1 MRYLILSD
9 IHGNWDALSAVQRHL
24 RQMDCDAVLVL
35 GDLVGYGAD
44 PDRVVSAVRR
54 LPEPAYT
61 VRGNH
66 DRVVTDLGLAA
77 GFNEAAQRAARWTAE
92 HIEESNLR
100 YLGRLPQGPMQIAP
114 DISICH
120 GSPIHEDDYLL
131 SAGGAAEAFA
141 AHSAPVTFFGHTHIP
156 SAFTLASNG
165 AGVDGTRVAEGGS
178 MELDPERRYLLNP
191 GSVGQPRDSDPRASC
206 MTYDDQTREACWHRV
221 EYPIR
226 SAQKRIVAA
235 GLPPI
240 LAERL
245 ALGV

>member
-9 IHGNWDALSAVQRHL
+9 IHGNWDALTAVQRHL
-24 RQMDCDAVLVL
+24 RQLECDVVLVL

-54 LPEPAYT
+54 LPEPVYT

-66 DRVVTDLGLAA
+66 DRVVTDLRLAA

-100 YLGRLPQGPMQIAP
+100 YLGRLPRGPMQIAD
-114 DISICH
+114 DIAICH
-120 GSPIHEDDYLL
+120 GSPIDEDDYLL

-141 AHSAPVTFFGHTHIP
+141 AYPAAVTFFGHTHIP
-156 SAFTLASNG
+156 SAFTLATNG
-165 AGVDGTRVAEGGS
+165 NGVEGARVAEGT

-191 GSVGQPRDSDPRASC
+191 GSVGQPRDRDPRASC
-206 MTYDDQTREACWHRV
+206 MTFDDATREACWHRV
-221 EYPIR
+221 EYPVR
-226 SAQKRIVAA
+226 SAQKRIIAA
-235 GLPPI
+235 GLPAI

>member
-1 MRYLILSD
+1 LRYLILSD
-9 IHGNWDALSAVQRHL
+9 IHGNWDALAAVQRHL
-24 RQMDCDAVLVL
+24 RRTECDTVLIL

-54 LPEPAYT
+54 LPEPVYT

-66 DRVVTDLGLAA
+66 DRVITDLALAA

-92 HIEESNLR
+92 HLQESNLR
-100 YLGRLPQGPMQIAP
+100 YLARLPRGPLEVGPEIA
-114 DISICH
+114 ICH
-120 GSPIHEDDYLL
+120 GSPIDEDDYLL

-141 AHSAPVTFFGHTHIP
+141 GYPTQITFFGHTHIP
-156 SAFTLASNG
+156 SAFTISSNG
-165 AGVDGTRVAEGGS
+165 SGVDGARVGEGTL
-178 MELDPERRYLLNP
+178 ELDPERRYLLNP
-191 GSVGQPRDSDPRASC
+191 GSVGQPRDRDPRASC
-206 MTYDDQTREACWHRV
+206 MIYDDQTREASWYRV
-221 EYPIR
+221 EYPVR

-235 GLPPI
+235 GLPSI

>member
-9 IHGNWDALSAVQRHL
+9 LHGNWDALAAVQRDL
-24 RQMDCDAVLVL
+24 RQQDCDAVLVL

-44 PDRVVSAVRR
+44 PDRVVTAVRR
-54 LPEPAYT
+54 LPEPVYT

-66 DRVVTDLGLAA
+66 DRVVTDPTLAA

-100 YLGRLPQGPMQIAP
+100 YLGRLPRGPMQVAPGIA
-114 DISICH
+114 ICH
-120 GSPIHEDDYLL
+120 GSPIDEDDYLL

-141 AHSAPVTFFGHTHIP
+141 AYSAPVTFFGHTHIP
-156 SAFTLASNG
+156 SAFALASNG
-165 AGVDGTRVAEGGS
+165 DGVDGARVMEGS
-178 MELDPERRYLLNP
+178 MELDPDRRYLLNP
-191 GSVGQPRDSDPRASC
+191 GSVGQPRDRDPRASF
-206 MTYDDQTREACWHRV
+206 MTYDDESREACWHRV
-221 EYPIR
+221 DYPVR

-235 GLPPI
+235 GLPAI

>member
-1 MRYLILSD
+1 LRYLILSD
-9 IHGNWDALSAVQRHL
+9 IHGNYDALTAVQRHL
-24 RQMDCDAVLVL
+24 RAKECDVVLVL

-44 PDRVVSAVRR
+44 PDRVVSSVRR
-54 LPEPAYT
+54 MPEPVYT

-66 DRVVTDLGLAA
+66 DRVVTEPDLAA

-100 YLGRLPQGPMQIAP
+100 YLSGLPRGPMQIGP
-114 DISICH
+114 DITICH

-131 SAGGAAEAFA
+131 SASGAAEVFA

-156 SAFTLASNG
+156 SVFTLPGNG
-165 AGVDGTRVAEGGS
+165 AEVDGRRMPEGS
-178 MELDPERRYLLNP
+178 LELEPEQRYLLNP
-191 GSVGQPRDSDPRASC
+191 GSVGQPRDRDPRAAC
-206 MTYDDQTREACWHRV
+206 MTYDDHTHEACWHRV

-235 GLPPI
+235 GLPSV

>member
-9 IHGNWDALSAVQRHL
+9 IHGNWDALVAVQRQL
-24 RQMDCDAVLVL
+24 RGLNCDTVLVL

-44 PDRVVSAVRR
+44 PDRVVTAVRR
-54 LPEPAYT
+54 LPEPVYM

-66 DRVVTDLGLAA
+66 DRVVTDLSLAE
-77 GFNEAAQRAARWTAE
+77 GFNEAAQRAAQWTAE

-100 YLGRLPQGPMQIAP
+100 YLKRLPRGPIQIAP
-114 DISICH
+114 DVAICH
-120 GSPIHEDDYLL
+120 GSPLDEDDYLL
-131 SAGGAAEAFA
+131 STGGAAEVFA
-141 AHSAPVTFFGHTHIP
+141 AFPSPVTFFGHTHIP
-156 SAFTLASNG
+156 SAFS
-165 AGVDGTRVAEGGS
+165 VDGNADSVRGSRAAEGAI
-178 MELDPERRYLLNP
+178 ELDPDRRYLLNP
-191 GSVGQPRDSDPRASC
+191 GSVGQPRDRDPRAAF
-206 MTYDDQTREACWHRV
+206 MTYDDNSREACWYRV
-221 EYPIR
+221 DYPVR

>member
-9 IHGNWDALSAVQRHL
+9 IHGNWDALAAVQRQL
-24 RQMDCDAVLVL
+24 RQMDFDAILVL

-54 LPEPAYT
+54 LPEPVYT

-66 DRVVTDLGLAA
+66 DRVVTDLNLAA

-100 YLGRLPQGPMQIAP
+100 YLARLPRGPMQVAPEIA
-114 DISICH
+114 ICH
-120 GSPIHEDDYLL
+120 GSPIDEDDYLL

-141 AHSAPVTFFGHTHIP
+141 GHTSPVTFFGHTHIP
-156 SAFTLASNG
+156 SAFTLGGASEDVEG
-165 AGVDGTRVAEGGS
+165 ARVGEGTV
-178 MELDPERRYLLNP
+178 ELDPERRYLLNP
-191 GSVGQPRDSDPRASC
+191 GSVGQPRDRDPRASC
-206 MTYDDQTREACWHRV
+206 MTYDAGNRQATWHRV
-221 EYPIR
+221 EYPVR

-235 GLPPI
+235 GLPAI

>member
-9 IHGNWDALSAVQRHL
+9 IHGNWDALAAVQRHL
-24 RQMDCDAVLVL
+24 RWLECEAVLVL

-44 PDRVVSAVRR
+44 PNRVISAVRR
-54 LPEPAYT
+54 LPDPVYA

-66 DRVVTDLGLAA
+66 DRVVTDLSLAA
-77 GFNEAAQRAARWTAE
+77 SFNEAAQRAARWTAE

-100 YLGRLPQGPMQIAP
+100 YLGRLPRGPLQVAA
-114 DISICH
+114 DLAICH
-120 GSPIHEDDYLL
+120 GSPIDEDDYLL

-141 AHSAPVTFFGHTHIP
+141 AYPAPVTFFGHTHIP
-156 SAFTLASNG
+156 SAFTLSSNG
-165 AGVDGTRVAEGGS
+165 DGVEGVRVGEGT

-191 GSVGQPRDSDPRASC
+191 GSVGQPRDRDPRASC
-206 MTYDDQTREACWHRV
+206 MTYDDESREATWHRV
-221 EYPIR
+221 ESPVR

-235 GLPPI
+235 GLPAI
-240 LAERL
+240 LAERQ

>member
-1 MRYLILSD
+1 LRYLILSD
-9 IHGNWDALSAVQRHL
+9 IHGNWDAMTAVLRHL
-24 RQMDCDAVLVL
+24 RQTECDAVLVL

-54 LPEPAYT
+54 LPEPVYT

-66 DRVVTDLGLAA
+66 DRVVTDLTLAA

-92 HIEESNLR
+92 HIETSNLR
-100 YLGRLPQGPMQIAP
+100 YLSRLPRGPMQIAP
-114 DISICH
+114 DIAICH
-120 GSPIHEDDYLL
+120 GSPVDEDEYLL
-131 SAGGAAEAFA
+131 SAGGAADAFA
-141 AHSAPVTFFGHTHIP
+141 AHPMLVTFFGHTHIP
-156 SAFTLASNG
+156 SVFTQDGNG
-165 AGVDGTRVAEGGS
+165 SGTDGKRVAEGP
-178 MELDPERRYLLNP
+178 MELDPQRRYLLNP
-191 GSVGQPRDSDPRASC
+191 GSVGQPRDRDPRASC

-221 EYPIR
+221 EYPVR

-235 GLPPI
+235 GLPSI

>member
-9 IHGNWDALSAVQRHL
+9 IHGNWDALGAVQRHL
-24 RQMDCDAVLVL
+24 RRFECDAVLVL

-54 LPEPAYT
+54 LPEPVYT

-66 DRVVTDLGLAA
+66 DRVVTDLSLAA

-100 YLGRLPQGPMQIAP
+100 FLGRLPRGPMRVAEE
-114 DISICH
+114 ISICH
-120 GSPIHEDDYLL
+120 GSPIDEDDYLL

-141 AHSAPVTFFGHTHIP
+141 AHPARVTFFGHTHIP
-156 SAFTLASNG
+156 SAFTLSDNG
-165 AGVDGTRVAEGGS
+165 SGVEGARIGEGTL
-178 MELDPERRYLLNP
+178 ELDPDHRYLLNP
-191 GSVGQPRDSDPRASC
+191 GSVGQPRDRDPRASC
-206 MTYDDQTREACWHRV
+206 MTFDDERREATWHRV
-221 EYPIR
+221 EYPVR

-235 GLPPI
+235 GLPAI

>member
-9 IHGNWDALSAVQRHL
+9 IHGNWEALAAVQRHL
-24 RQMDCDAVLVL
+24 RRMEFGAVLVL

-54 LPEPAYT
+54 LPEPVYT

-66 DRVVTDLGLAA
+66 DRVVTDLTLAA

-100 YLGRLPQGPMQIAP
+100 YLGRLPQGPRQVAAEIA
-114 DISICH
+114 ICH
-120 GSPIHEDDYLL
+120 GSPIDEDGYLL
-131 SAGGAAEAFA
+131 STGGAAEAFA
-141 AHSAPVTFFGHTHIP
+141 GYPAAVTFFGHTHIP
-156 SAFTLASNG
+156 SAFTLEADG
-165 AGVDGTRVAEGGS
+165 GVVDGVRVGEGS
-178 MELDPERRYLLNP
+178 MELDPDRRYLLNP
-191 GSVGQPRDSDPRASC
+191 GSVGQPRDRDPRAARMS
-206 MTYDDQTREACWHRV
+206 YDDESREACWHRV
-221 EYPIR
+221 DYPVR

-235 GLPPI
+235 GLPEI

>member
-1 MRYLILSD
+1 LRYLILSD
-9 IHGNWDALSAVQRHL
+9 IHGNWDALAAVQRHL
-24 RQMDCDAVLVL
+24 RQKECDTVLVL

-54 LPEPAYT
+54 LPEPVYT

-66 DRVVTDLGLAA
+66 DRVVADLSLAA
-77 GFNEAAQRAARWTAE
+77 GFNEAAQSAARWTAE

-100 YLGRLPQGPMQIAP
+100 YLGRLPRGPIQVAP
-114 DISICH
+114 DIAICH
-120 GSPIHEDDYLL
+120 GSPVDEDDYLL

-141 AHSAPVTFFGHTHIP
+141 GHAVPITFFGHTHIP
-156 SAFTLASNG
+156 SAFTLVSNG
-165 AGVDGTRVAEGGS
+165 GGVDGTRVGEGA

-191 GSVGQPRDSDPRASC
+191 GSVGQPRDRDPRASC
-206 MTYDDQTREACWHRV
+206 MTYDDQSREACWYRV
-221 EYPIR
+221 EYPVR